1 MEKNNTR
8 SAKRWTTT
16 DVTRMALVTGLYV
29 AVTLVLSVFSFGVIQ
44 IRLSEMFNYLSLY
57 NKRYIVAVTAG
68 VALANIASPLG
79 LIDVVVGS
87 VSTLLVLLINYKI
100 TSRIKNMKIKMAVT
114 AYVFAFSMFTVAGQ
128 LTILY
133 QLPFFL
139 NWWVIALGEL
149 ASMIVGGIIIYWI
162 GKKVDLSK

>member
-79 LIDVVVGS
+79 LIDVAVGS

-100 TSRIKNMKIKMAVT
+100 TSRIKNMKMAVT
-114 AYVFAFSMFTVAGQ
+114 ACVFAFSMFTVAGQ

>member
-68 VALANIASPLG
+68 VALANMASPLG

-100 TSRIKNMKIKMAVT
+100 ISRIKNMKIKMAVT
-114 AYVFAFSMFTVAGQ
+114 ACVFAFSMFTVAGQ

>member
-87 VSTLLVLLINYKI
+87 VSTLIVLLINYKI

-114 AYVFAFSMFTVAGQ
+114 AWVFAFSMFTVAGQ

-162 GKKVDLSK
+162 GKKVDLTK

>member
-1 MEKNNTR
+1 
-8 SAKRWTTT
+8 
-16 DVTRMALVTGLYV
+16 
-29 AVTLVLSVFSFGVIQ
+29 
-44 IRLSEMFNYLSLY
+44 
-57 NKRYIVAVTAG
+57 
-68 VALANIASPLG
+68 
-79 LIDVVVGS
+79 
-87 VSTLLVLLINYKI
+87 
-100 TSRIKNMKIKMAVT
+100 RIKNMKIKMAVT
-114 AYVFAFSMFTVAGQ
+114 ACVFAFSMFTVAGQ

>member
-68 VALANIASPLG
+68 VALANIGFSSWT
-79 LIDVVVGS
+79 DRCC
-87 VSTLLVLLINYKI
+87 
-100 TSRIKNMKIKMAVT
+100 SRKRQHAACIA
-114 AYVFAFSMFTVAGQ
+114 
-128 LTILY
+128 Y
-133 QLPFFL
+133 QL
-139 NWWVIALGEL
+139 
-149 ASMIVGGIIIYWI
+149 
-162 GKKVDLSK
+162 

>member
-57 NKRYIVAVTAG
+57 NKRYIAAVTAG

-79 LIDVVVGS
+79 TDRCC
-87 VSTLLVLLINYKI
+87 
-100 TSRIKNMKIKMAVT
+100 SRKRQHADCIA
-114 AYVFAFSMFTVAGQ
+114 
-128 LTILY
+128 Y
-133 QLPFFL
+133 QL
-139 NWWVIALGEL
+139 
-149 ASMIVGGIIIYWI
+149 
-162 GKKVDLSK
+162 

>member
-68 VALANIASPLG
+68 VALANMASPLG

-87 VSTLLVLLINYKI
+87 VSTLLVLLI

-114 AYVFAFSMFTVAGQ
+114 ACVFAFSMFTVAGQ

>member
-29 AVTLVLSVFSFGVIQ
+29 TVTLVLSVFSFGVIQ

-68 VALANIASPLG
+68 VALANIASPFG

-87 VSTLLVLLINYKI
+87 VSTLIVLLINYKI
-100 TSRIKNMKIKMAVT
+100 ASRIKNMKIKMAVT
-114 AYVFAFSMFTVAGQ
+114 ACVFAFSMFTVAGQ

-139 NWWVIALGEL
+139 NWWVIVLGEL

>member
-16 DVTRMALVTGLYV
+16 DVTWMALVTGLYV

-87 VSTLLVLLINYKI
+87 VSTLIVLLINYKI
-100 TSRIKNMKIKMAVT
+100 TIRIKNMKIKMAVT
-114 AYVFAFSMFTVAGQ
+114 ACVFAFSMFTVAGQ

-162 GKKVDLSK
+162 SKKVDLTK

>member
-79 LIDVVVGS
+79 LIDVEAS
-87 VSTLLVLLINYKI
+87 ARCLYCLSTIKSLV
-100 TSRIKNMKIKMAVT
+100 
-114 AYVFAFSMFTVAGQ
+114 
-128 LTILY
+128 
-133 QLPFFL
+133 
-139 NWWVIALGEL
+139 
-149 ASMIVGGIIIYWI
+149 AS
-162 GKKVDLSK
+162 KT

>member
-16 DVTRMALVTGLYV
+16 DVTWMALVTGLYV

-87 VSTLLVLLINYKI
+87 VSTLRVLLINYKI
-100 TSRIKNMKIKMAVT
+100 TSRIKNMIIKIAVT
-114 AYVFAFSMFTVAGQ
+114 ACVFAFSMFTVAGQ

>member
-68 VALANIASPLG
+68 VALANMASPLG

-100 TSRIKNMKIKMAVT
+100 TSRIKIMKIKMAVT
-114 AYVFAFSMFTVAGQ
+114 ACVFAFSMFTVAGQ

>member
-57 NKRYIVAVTAG
+57 NKRIHRRG
-68 VALANIASPLG
+68 NS
-79 LIDVVVGS
+79 GS
-87 VSTLLVLLINYKI
+87 S
-100 TSRIKNMKIKMAVT
+100 
-114 AYVFAFSMFTVAGQ
+114 FG
-128 LTILY
+128 
-133 QLPFFL
+133 
-139 NWWVIALGEL
+139 
-149 ASMIVGGIIIYWI
+149 
-162 GKKVDLSK
+162 

>member
-79 LIDVVVGS
+79 LIDVAVGS

-100 TSRIKNMKIKMAVT
+100 TSRIKNMKIKMAET
-114 AYVFAFSMFTVAGQ
+114 ACVFAFSMFTVAGQ

>member
-68 VALANIASPLG
+68 VALANMASPLG

-114 AYVFAFSMFTVAGQ
+114 ASVFAFSMFTVAGQ

>member
-68 VALANIASPLG
+68 VALANMASPLG

-87 VSTLLVLLINYKI
+87 VSTLFVLLIK
-100 TSRIKNMKIKMAVT
+100 SL
-114 AYVFAFSMFTVAGQ
+114 VA
-128 LTILY
+128 
-133 QLPFFL
+133 
-139 NWWVIALGEL
+139 
-149 ASMIVGGIIIYWI
+149 
-162 GKKVDLSK
+162 SKT

>member
-57 NKRYIVAVTAG
+57 NKRYIAAVTAG

-87 VSTLLVLLINYKI
+87 VSTLIVLLINYKI

-114 AYVFAFSMFTVAGQ
+114 ACVFAFSMFTVAGQ

>member
-57 NKRYIVAVTAG
+57 NKRYIAAVTAG
-68 VALANIASPLG
+68 VALANMASPLG

-87 VSTLLVLLINYKI
+87 VSTLIVLLINYKI
-100 TSRIKNMKIKMAVT
+100 TIRIKNMKIKMAVT
-114 AYVFAFSMFTVAGQ
+114 ACVFAFSMFTVAGQ

-162 GKKVDLSK
+162 GKKVDLTK

>member
-68 VALANIASPLG
+68 VALANMASPLG

-100 TSRIKNMKIKMAVT
+100 TGRIKNMKIKMAVT
-114 AYVFAFSMFTVAGQ
+114 ACVFAFSMFTVAGQ

>member
-100 TSRIKNMKIKMAVT
+100 TSRIKIMKIKMAVT
-114 AYVFAFSMFTVAGQ
+114 ACVFAFSMFTVAGQ

>member
-87 VSTLLVLLINYKI
+87 VST
-100 TSRIKNMKIKMAVT
+100 RICFFHVYSSWSANDFIST
-114 AYVFAFSMFTVAGQ
+114 T
-128 LTILY
+128 
-133 QLPFFL
+133 FFL
-139 NWWVIALGEL
+139 EL
-149 ASMIVGGIIIYWI
+149 VGDCFRRIGINDCRWDNYLL
-162 GKKVDLSK
+162 DR

>member
-16 DVTRMALVTGLYV
+16 DVTRMELVTGLYV

-100 TSRIKNMKIKMAVT
+100 TSRIKNMKVKNSSDSMRICFFH
-114 AYVFAFSMFTVAGQ
+114 AYSSWSANDFIST
-128 LTILY
+128 T
-133 QLPFFL
+133 FFL
-139 NWWVIALGEL
+139 EL
-149 ASMIVGGIIIYWI
+149 VGDCFRRIGINDCRWDNYLL
-162 GKKVDLSK
+162 DR

>member
-68 VALANIASPLG
+68 VALANMASPLG

-114 AYVFAFSMFTVAGQ
+114 AWVFAFSMFTVAGQ

>member
-87 VSTLLVLLINYKI
+87 VSTLIVLLINYKI
-100 TSRIKNMKIKMAVT
+100 TRRIKNMKIKMAVT
-114 AYVFAFSMFTVAGQ
+114 ACVFAFSMFTVAGQ

-162 GKKVDLSK
+162 SKKVDLTK

>member
-100 TSRIKNMKIKMAVT
+100 TSRIENMKIKMAVT
-114 AYVFAFSMFTVAGQ
+114 ACVFAFSMFTVAGQ

-149 ASMIVGGIIIYWI
+149 ASMIIGGIIIYWI